1 MDSSDSALQRRDLKF
16 TRLYYFFFYGGVGFI
31 SPFLNIF
38 YVRLGLSGT
47 QIGWNAAVASLI
59 TLVAAPFWA
68 NKGERWLNPRVMLQ
82 MALLL
87 SALGYFLLA
96 WQTVFWGIVAVTIFR
111 TLVGAGLSPLSDGLA
126 LAVTRVNRAGFGSV
140 RVWASIGWVVTVLFS
155 GWLIQRTDLRAGLLG
170 AGLTTIVGAA
180 VVLGIRSHHFSGRGT
195 GGQQT
200 ASLRTVVRGLQH
212 NPGMVGVA
220 LMLITIGSANNG
232 VAQFETVY
240 LDTLGA
246 KETVIGIAGMLSAVV
261 EIPCMLL
268 ADRLAS
274 RKGAFHLL
282 LIAMLMLAALRGLV
296 FLIPAVM
303 TILVERAV
311 GGVAFSF
318 YTVALIRLIGQ
329 QTDPQETRTVLALYT
344 VTLASLIGMVA
355 PPFAGAA
362 YDRFGARWLYPIAAA
377 GYLLAWIILRQA
389 RRSLPNEARAAPDAI
404 DAALSDVSLLRRRA
418 AVVRLWK
425 RGRPKDWGPIES
437 GKCSVE
443 PPNARSRGAGRSA
456 SRNFRRK

>member
-1 MDSSDSALQRRDLKF
+1 MDSSDFALPRRDLKF
-16 TRLYYFFFYGGVGFI
+16 TRAYYFFFYGGVGFI

-59 TLVAAPFWA
+59 TLVAAPIWA
-68 NKGERWLNPRVMLQ
+68 SKGERWRNPRVMLQ

-96 WQTVFWGIVAVTIFR
+96 WQTVFWGIVAVTVFR

-126 LAVTRVNRAGFGSV
+126 LAVTRVNRTGFGSV
-140 RVWASIGWVVTVLFS
+140 RVWASMGWVVTVLFS
-155 GWLIQRTDLRAGLLG
+155 GWLIQRTNLRAGLMG

-180 VVLGIRSHHFSGRGT
+180 VVLAIHPRHFSGQGAGDR
-195 GGQQT
+195 QT
-200 ASLRTVVRGLQH
+200 SSLRTVMHGLQH

-246 KETVIGIAGMLSAVV
+246 KEAVIGIAGMLSAVV

-274 RKGAFHLL
+274 RKGAYHLL
-282 LIAMLMLAALRGLV
+282 LIAMLMSAGLRGLV

-329 QTDPQETRTVLALYT
+329 QTNPQETRTVLALYT
-344 VTLASLIGMVA
+344 VTLASLIGIVV

-362 YDRFGARWLYPIAAA
+362 YDHFGARWLYPVAAA
-377 GYLLAWIILRQA
+377 GYLLAWFILRQA
-389 RRSLPNEARAAPDAI
+389 SRSLPVESRVAPHVSAEAHPDG
-404 DAALSDVSLLRRRA
+404 S
-418 AVVRLWK
+418 
-425 RGRPKDWGPIES
+425 P
-437 GKCSVE
+437 
-443 PPNARSRGAGRSA
+443 
-456 SRNFRRK
+456 